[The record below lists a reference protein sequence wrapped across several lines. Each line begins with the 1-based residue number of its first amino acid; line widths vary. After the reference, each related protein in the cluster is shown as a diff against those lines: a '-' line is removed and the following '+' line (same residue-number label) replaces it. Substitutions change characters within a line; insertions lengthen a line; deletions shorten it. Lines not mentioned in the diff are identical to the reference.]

1 VRSSQR
7 EIRFP
12 ALVSGGKQSDR
23 TGSIPPDPFALCVV
37 EIIDSGRRRAKSRE
51 GGCAT
56 MRYGVYVPNLWHYGS
71 VGAITDLAVAAEES
85 GWESFFIW
93 DHLLVGADIPVVDS
107 QIALAAVAAATSP
120 RLRRIGSLI
129 TPLARRRPW
138 KVAREIA
145 ALQEL
150 SHGRLVTGFGL
161 GQPPEYEFT
170 SMELDAPLKRGA
182 ALDDA
187 LELLER
193 FLSGEAFSWERP
205 QSRIDRIG
213 GPARVDAPAF
223 LPRPDPMP
231 PIWIAGCI
239 YRGGQAPEVVISSD
253 EYRPHMVERPVQQ
266 PSIPFRRAARFQGV
280 FPVGMPWDNE
290 APLTPEEITRVI
302 ALTFPD
308 GRPPNDFEVVTC
320 GRTGGHDAPV
330 KLTDLARY
338 EEAGL
343 TTWLESPPDLATHDE
358 ALAIIRQ
365 GPPSKH

>member
-1 VRSSQR
+1 MRLST
-7 EIRFP
+7 
-12 ALVSGGKQSDR
+12 R
-23 TGSIPPDPFALCVV
+23 TGNVLTELFSLYLI
-37 EIIDSGRRRAKSRE
+37 EIIDLARRRTSSRE
-51 GGCAT
+51 GDCAN

-93 DHLLVGADIPVVDS
+93 DHLLVGAGIPVIDS
-107 QIALAAVAAATSP
+107 QIAIAAVAAATSP

-150 SHGRLVTGFGL
+150 SNGRLVMGFGL
-161 GQPPEYEFT
+161 GQPLEYEFT
-170 SMELDAPLKRGA
+170 SMELDAPSKRGA

-193 FLSGEAFSWERP
+193 FLSGEEFSWERP
-205 QSRIDRIG
+205 QNRIDRIG
-213 GPARVDAPAF
+213 GSARVDAPAF

-253 EYRPHMVERPVQQ
+253 EYRSRMVERAVHQ
-266 PSIPFRRAARFQGV
+266 PTVPFRRAARFQGV

-290 APLTPEEITRVI
+290 SPLTPAEITQVI
-302 ALTFPD
+302 SLTFPD
-308 GRPPNDFEVVTC
+308 GRPPSGFEVVTC
-320 GRTGGHDAPV
+320 GRTGGNDAPV

-365 GPPSKH
+365 GPPS

>member
-1 VRSSQR
+1 
-7 EIRFP
+7 
-12 ALVSGGKQSDR
+12 
-23 TGSIPPDPFALCVV
+23 
-37 EIIDSGRRRAKSRE
+37 
-51 GGCAT
+51 

-107 QIALAAVAAATSP
+107 QIALAAVAAATSL

-138 KVAREIA
+138 KVAREIT

-150 SHGRLVTGFGL
+150 SQGRLVTGFGL
-161 GQPPEYEFT
+161 GQPPEYDFT
-170 SMELDAPLKRGA
+170 SMELDSPSKRGA

-187 LELLER
+187 LDLLGR
-193 FLSGEAFSWERP
+193 FLSGDEFSWERP
-205 QSRIDRIG
+205 HQRANRIG
-213 GPARVDAPAF
+213 GPARVSAPAF

-239 YRGGQAPEVVISSD
+239 YRLGVAPNLVTSND
-253 EYRPHMVERPVQQ
+253 EHHPHGVDRTVHQ
-266 PSIPFRRAARFQGV
+266 PSVPFRRAARFQGV
-280 FPVGMPWDNE
+280 FPVGMPWDNR
-290 APLTPEEITRVI
+290 APLTPDEITRVI

-308 GRPPNDFEVVTC
+308 GGPPCDFEVVTC
-320 GRTGGHDAPV
+320 GRTGGDDAPV

-358 ALAIIRQ
+358 ALAIIRL
-365 GPPSKH
+365 GPPS

>member
-1 VRSSQR
+1 
-7 EIRFP
+7 
-12 ALVSGGKQSDR
+12 
-23 TGSIPPDPFALCVV
+23 
-37 EIIDSGRRRAKSRE
+37 
-51 GGCAT
+51 
-56 MRYGVYVPNLWHYGS
+56 MRQGVYVPNLWHYGS
-71 VGAITDLAVAAEES
+71 IGALTDLAVAAEES

-93 DHLLVGADIPVVDS
+93 DHLFAGADIPVVDS
-107 QIALAAVAAATSP
+107 QIALAAIAAATSP

-150 SHGRLVTGFGL
+150 SQGRLVTGFGL
-161 GQPPEYEFT
+161 GQPREYEFT
-170 SMELDAPLKRGA
+170 SMELDSPSKRGA

-187 LELLER
+187 LELLGR
-193 FLSGEAFSWERP
+193 FLSGEEFSWERP
-205 QSRIDRIG
+205 QNRSDRIG

-239 YRGGQAPEVVISSD
+239 YRGGRAPEVVTASD
-253 EYRPHMVERPVQQ
+253 EYRQHVMERTVQQ
-266 PSIPFRRAARFQGV
+266 PSLPFRRAARFQGV

-290 APLTPEEITRVI
+290 APLTPDEITRVI

-308 GRPPNDFEVVTC
+308 GSPPSDFEVVSC
-320 GRTGGHDAPV
+320 GRTRGNDAPV
-330 KLTDLARY
+330 KPIDLARY
-338 EEAGL
+338 EEAGV
-343 TTWLESPPDLATHDE
+343 TTWLESPPDLASHDE

-365 GPPSKH
+365 GPPS